1 MNFDLTDEQE
11 QMRALVREF
20 ADEVVAPGAAERDE
34 HETFPLEIVRAMGE
48 IGLFAVPLPPEYG
61 GLGADAVTWAL
72 VMEELGRVDSSVAV
86 TLSVAS
92 GLAAGMIARHGTVE
106 QKQRWLPRVAAG
118 EILGS
123 FGLTEPSGGSDVR
136 ALRTTARLADGA
148 WTIDGSKS
156 FITNSGTPI
165 SGFVV
170 VACRTDD
177 PPHDVSTLIVPSGS
191 EGFAVGPPYRKMGW
205 RSSDTHE
212 ISFQGCR
219 VPEDHLLGER
229 GHGLRQC
236 LSSLDDGRIAIAA
249 MSVGLA
255 QACLDASLAYAGERA
270 AFGRPIGAYEA
281 VAFPMA
287 DMQVSIASA
296 RLLTYGAA
304 WLKDQG
310 RSYAA
315 EAAAAKLSASIVA
328 NRCAR
333 DAVQIHGGYGF
344 TEDFPVA
351 RYYRDAK
358 VLEIGE
364 GTNEILRL
372 VLARDLGLRPG
383 T

>member
-1 MNFDLTDEQE
+1 M
-11 QMRALVREF
+11 
-20 ADEVVAPGAAERDE
+20 
-34 HETFPLEIVRAMGE
+34 
-48 IGLFAVPLPPEYG
+48 
-61 GLGADAVTWAL
+61 
-72 VMEELGRVDSSVAV
+72 
-86 TLSVAS
+86 
-92 GLAAGMIARHGTVE
+92 
-106 QKQRWLPRVAAG
+106 
-118 EILGS
+118 
-123 FGLTEPSGGSDVR
+123 
-136 ALRTTARLADGA
+136 
-148 WTIDGSKS
+148 
-156 FITNSGTPI
+156 
-165 SGFVV
+165 
-170 VACRTDD
+170 
-177 PPHDVSTLIVPSGS
+177 
-191 EGFAVGPPYRKMGW
+191 VGPPYRKMGW

-236 LSSLDDGRIAIAA
+236 LTSLDDGRIAIAA

-281 VAFPMA
+281 VAFPIA
-287 DMQVSIASA
+287 DMQVAIASA
-296 RLLTYGAA
+296 RLLTYRAA

-364 GTNEILRL
+364 GTNEILRM
-372 VLARDLGLRPG
+372 VLARDLGLRPE

>member
-20 ADEVVAPGAAERDE
+20 AEEVVAPGAAERDE
-34 HETFPLEIVRAMGE
+34 HETFPLEILRAMAG
-48 IGLFAVPLPPEYG
+48 IGLFAVPLPSDYG

-72 VMEELGRVDSSVAV
+72 VIEELGRVDSSVAV
-86 TLSVAS
+86 TLSVTS
-92 GLAAGMIARHGTVE
+92 GLAGGMIARHGTDE

-177 PPHDVSTLIVPSGS
+177 PPHDVSTVIVPSDS
-191 EGFAVGPPYRKMGW
+191 EGFVVGPPYRKMGW

-236 LSSLDDGRIAIAA
+236 LASLDDGRIAIAA

-255 QACLDASLAYAGERA
+255 QACLDASLSYAGERA
-270 AFGRPIGAYEA
+270 AFGRPIGSYEA
-281 VAFPMA
+281 VAFPIA
-287 DMQVSIASA
+287 DMQVRVASA
-296 RLLTYGAA
+296 RLLTYRAA

-364 GTNEILRL
+364 GTNEILRM
-372 VLARDLGLRPG
+372 VLARDLGLRPE

>member
-20 ADEVVAPGAAERDE
+20 AEEVVAPGAAERDE
-34 HETFPLEIVRAMGE
+34 HETFPLEIVRAMAE

-72 VMEELGRVDSSVAV
+72 VIEELGRVDSSVAV
-86 TLSVAS
+86 TLSVTS
-92 GLAAGMIARHGTVE
+92 GLAGGMIARHGTDE
-106 QKQRWLPRVAAG
+106 QKRRWLPRVAAG

-170 VACRTDD
+170 VACRTDEG
-177 PPHDVSTLIVPSGS
+177 PHDVSTLLVPSDS
-191 EGFAVGPPYRKMGW
+191 EGFVVGPPYRKMGW

-287 DMQVSIASA
+287 DMQVAIASA
-296 RLLTYGAA
+296 RLLTYRAA

-328 NRCAR
+328 NHCAR

-364 GTNEILRL
+364 GTNEILRM
-372 VLARDLGLRPG
+372 VLARDLGLRPEM
-383 T
+383 